1 LLDGDNLQRLS
12 FFLHI
17 FSVQMLT
24 SIPWKVVNA
33 GLRLLARSREMPKG
47 RGYPHYRQRPE
58 RTDRLDT
65 SLDALSGP
73 SRTRAGRADWL
84 IDAEAGL

>member
-1 LLDGDNLQRLS
+1 LLDVDNLQRLS

-17 FSVQMLT
+17 FSVQMLMVD
-24 SIPWKVVNA
+24 SVEGRECRAAAPGPVWRDAKRA
-33 GLRLLARSREMPKG
+33 RL
-47 RGYPHYRQRPE
+47 PHYRERPE